1 MNTYSNLPE
10 GVEELLY
17 PQARDF
23 ELLRRKVLDVFHVWG
38 FEYIEPPIIEYLDAL
53 LVGNGKD
60 LQLQTLQIVDQLSGK
75 QIGVRADLTS
85 QAVRIDAHTTKDRKV
100 RRLCYAGP
108 VVYANPIA
116 DSGSRIQHKAGVEI
130 FGSTSREADK
140 EVISLM
146 LETLTISGIEKPVL
160 LLGHVGV
167 FHELVSALPRYS
179 EVSDSKK
186 RKLFQAIQRKSK
198 TDIKSLVDTDG
209 AVEEMLVNLPSLMGD
224 VSVISEARKALAK
237 GPGRIHDFLDEIEEL
252 ANAIAK
258 KNSIDLKIDVAE
270 LSGFGYHNGPVFAVY
285 HPRRGK
291 ALARGGR
298 YDGVGSQ
305 FGVERPATGFDLD
318 LKQILVE
325 RQTPSDL
332 IFAHFA
338 FDPAELSKRDLLIEK
353 ARQDGKRVQVALST
367 EENVPD
373 ECRAQICCING
384 DWKVV

>member
-1 MNTYSNLPE
+1 MNTYSNLPG

-17 PQARDF
+17 PQSREF
-23 ELLRRKVLDVFHVWG
+23 ELLRRKILDVFHSWG

-75 QIGVRADLTS
+75 QIGVRADITS
-85 QAVRIDAHTTKDRKV
+85 QAVRIDAHTTKDARV
-100 RRLCYAGP
+100 RRLCYAGH

-146 LETLTISGIEKPVL
+146 LETLTLAGIDKPVL

-179 EVSDSKK
+179 EMSADKK

-198 TDIKSLVDTDG
+198 TDIKTLVGTDG

-224 VSVISEARKALAK
+224 ASVISEARKALAK
-237 GPGRIHDFLDEIEEL
+237 GPDRIQEFLDEIEDL
-252 ANAIAK
+252 ASTIAK

-270 LSGFGYHNGPVFAVY
+270 LSGFGYHMGPVFAVY
-285 HPRRGK
+285 HPRHGK

-325 RQTPSDL
+325 RKTPIDL
-332 IFAHFA
+332 IFAQFA
-338 FDPAELSKRDLLIEK
+338 YDPAEISKRDLLIKK
-353 ARQDGKRVQVALST
+353 ARLDGKRVQVALSPQ
-367 EENVPD
+367 ENIPD
-373 ECRAQICCING
+373 ECGAQICCIDG

>member
-1 MNTYSNLPE
+1 MNNYSNLPE

-17 PQARDF
+17 PQAREF
-23 ELLRRKVLDVFHVWG
+23 ELLRRKVLDLFHTWG

-60 LQLQTLQIVDQLSGK
+60 LQLQTIQIVDQQSGK

-85 QAVRIDAHTTKDRKV
+85 QAVRIDAHTTKDGRL
-100 RRLCYAGP
+100 RRFCYAGP

-130 FGSTSREADK
+130 FGSTSRAADK

-146 LETLTISGIEKPVL
+146 LETLIIAGIEKPVL

-179 EVSDSKK
+179 EMSADKK

-198 TDIKSLVDTDG
+198 TDIKTLVGTDG
-209 AVEEMLVNLPSLMGD
+209 AVERMLVDLPSLMGD

-237 GPGRIHDFLDEIEEL
+237 GPSRIHEFLDEIEDL
-252 ANAIAK
+252 ANAVAK
-258 KNSIDLKIDVAE
+258 QNPIDLKIDVAE
-270 LSGFGYHNGPVFAVY
+270 LSGFGYHMGPVFAVY
-285 HPRRGK
+285 HPRHGK

-325 RQTPSDL
+325 SQTSSDL

-338 FDPAELSKRDLLIEK
+338 FDPVELAKRDLLIKK
-353 ARQDGKRVQVALST
+353 ARQNGKRVQVALST

-373 ECRAQICCING
+373 ECGAQICSVNG

>member
-1 MNTYSNLPE
+1 MSSLNICKTETPEDSESFESIVVRMNTYSNLPE
-10 GVEELLY
+10 GVEELLP
-17 PQARDF
+17 PQAREF

-38 FEYIEPPIIEYLDAL
+38 FEYIEPIIEYLDAL

-116 DSGSRIQHKAGVEI
+116 DSGSRVQHKAGVEI

-146 LETLTISGIEKPVL
+146 LETLTISGIEKPH
-160 LLGHVGV
+160 GCWGTSGV

-179 EVSDSKK
+179 EMSDSKK
-186 RKLFQAIQRKSK
+186 RKLFQVIQRKSK

-237 GPGRIHDFLDEIEEL
+237 GPRRIHDCLDEIEEL

-285 HPRRGK
+285 HPRHGK

-298 YDGVGSQ
+298 YDGIGSQ
-305 FGVERPATGFDLD
+305 FGVERTCNWFRFR
-318 LKQILVE
+318 LK
-325 RQTPSDL
+325 TN
-332 IFAHFA
+332 
-338 FDPAELSKRDLLIEK
+338 
-353 ARQDGKRVQVALST
+353 T
-367 EENVPD
+367 
-373 ECRAQICCING
+373 C
-384 DWKVV
+384 

>member
-17 PQARDF
+17 PQSREF
-23 ELLRRKVLDVFHVWG
+23 ELLRRKILDAFHSWG

-60 LQLQTLQIVDQLSGK
+60 LQLQTFQIVDQLSGK

-85 QAVRIDAHTTKDRKV
+85 QAVRVDAHTSKDERV

-116 DSGSRIQHKAGVEI
+116 DSGSRIQHKAGAEI

-146 LETLTISGIEKPVL
+146 LETLTLAGIDKPVL

-167 FHELVSALPRYS
+167 FHELVSALPKYA
-179 EVSDSKK
+179 EVGADGK

-198 TDIKSLVDTDG
+198 TDIETLVGTDG
-209 AVEEMLVNLPSLMGD
+209 AIEEMLVNLPGLMGD
-224 VSVISEARKALAK
+224 VSVILEARKALAK
-237 GPGRIHDFLDEIEEL
+237 APSRVHGFLNEIEDL

-258 KNSIDLKIDVAE
+258 KNSIELKIDIAE
-270 LSGFGYHNGPVFAVY
+270 LSGFGYHTGPVFAVY
-285 HPRRGK
+285 HPRHGK

-298 YDGVGSQ
+298 YDGVGFQ

-318 LKQILVE
+318 LKQILIDKKS
-325 RQTPSDL
+325 PADL
-332 IFAHFA
+332 VFAHFA
-338 FDPAELSKRDLLIEK
+338 SNPAELLKRDLLIKK
-353 ARQDGKRVQVALST
+353 ARQDGKRVQVALSS
-367 EENVPD
+367 EETVPD
-373 ECRAQICCING
+373 EFEAQICRING

>member
-1 MNTYSNLPE
+1 M
-10 GVEELLY
+10 
-17 PQARDF
+17 
-23 ELLRRKVLDVFHVWG
+23 
-38 FEYIEPPIIEYLDAL
+38 

-85 QAVRIDAHTTKDRKV
+85 QAVRIDAHTTKDRRL
-100 RRLCYAGP
+100 RRFCYAGP

-146 LETLTISGIEKPVL
+146 LETLAIAGIEKPVL

-179 EVSDSKK
+179 EMSADKK

-198 TDIKSLVDTDG
+198 TDIKTLVGTDG
-209 AVEEMLVNLPSLMGD
+209 AVEEMLVDLPSLMGG

-237 GPGRIHDFLDEIEEL
+237 GPSRIHVFLDEIEDL

-258 KNSIDLKIDVAE
+258 QNSIDLKIDVAE
-270 LSGFGYHNGPVFAVY
+270 LSGFGYHMGPVFAVY
-285 HPRRGK
+285 HPRHGK

-325 RQTPSDL
+325 SQTPSDL

-338 FDPAELSKRDLLIEK
+338 FDPAELSKRNLLIKK

-373 ECRAQICCING
+373 ECGTQICCING

>member
-17 PQARDF
+17 PQSREF
-23 ELLRRKVLDVFHVWG
+23 ELLRRKILDVFHAWG

-85 QAVRIDAHTTKDRKV
+85 QAVRIDAHTTKEARV

-116 DSGSRIQHKAGVEI
+116 DSGSRIQYKAGVEI

-146 LETLTISGIEKPVL
+146 LEALTLAGIEKPVL

-179 EVSDSKK
+179 EVSADKK
-186 RKLFQAIQRKSK
+186 RKLFQAIQRKSR
-198 TDIKSLVDTDG
+198 TDIKTLIGTDG

-224 VSVISEARKALAK
+224 VAVISEARKALAK
-237 GPGRIHDFLDEIEEL
+237 GPSRIHEFLDEIEDL
-252 ANAIAK
+252 ADAIAK
-258 KNSIDLKIDVAE
+258 NNSIDLKIDIAE
-270 LSGFGYHNGPVFAVY
+270 LSGFGYHMGPVFAVY
-285 HPRRGK
+285 HPRHGK

-298 YDGVGSQ
+298 YDGVSSQ

-325 RQTPSDL
+325 RKTPIDL

-338 FDPAELSKRDLLIEK
+338 FDPAELLKRDLLIKK
-353 ARQDGKRVQVALST
+353 ARQDGKRVQVALSPQ
-367 EENVPD
+367 EDLPD
-373 ECRAQICCING
+373 ECGAQICCIDG

>member
-17 PQARDF
+17 PQAREF
-23 ELLRRKVLDVFHVWG
+23 ELLRRKVLDVFHAWG

-60 LQLQTLQIVDQLSGK
+60 LQLQTLQMVDQLSGK

-85 QAVRIDAHTTKDRKV
+85 QAVRIDAHTTKEARV

-108 VVYANPIA
+108 AVYANPIA

-130 FGSTSREADK
+130 FGSASREADK

-146 LETLTISGIEKPVL
+146 LETLTLAGIEKPVL

-179 EVSDSKK
+179 ELSADKK
-186 RKLFQAIQRKSK
+186 RKLFQAIQRKSR
-198 TDIKSLVDTDG
+198 TDIKTLIG
-209 AVEEMLVNLPSLMGD
+209 ADRAVVEMLVNLPSLMGD
-224 VSVISEARKALAK
+224 VAVISEARKALAK
-237 GPGRIHDFLDEIEEL
+237 GPSRIHEFLDEIEDL
-252 ANAIAK
+252 ASAIAK

-270 LSGFGYHNGPVFAVY
+270 LSGFGYHTGPVFAVY
-285 HPRRGK
+285 HPRHGK

-325 RQTPSDL
+325 RKTPIDL

-338 FDPAELSKRDLLIEK
+338 FDPAELLKRDLLIK
-353 ARQDGKRVQVALST
+353 KVRQDGKRVQVALSPQ
-367 EENVPD
+367 ENVPD
-373 ECRAQICCING
+373 ECGAQICCIDG

>member
-17 PQARDF
+17 PQAREF
-23 ELLRRKVLDVFHVWG
+23 ELLRRKVLDVFHAWS
-38 FEYIEPPIIEYLDAL
+38 FEYVEPPIIEYLDAL

-60 LQLQTLQIVDQLSGK
+60 LQLQTLQMVDQLSGK

-85 QAVRIDAHTTKDRKV
+85 QAVRIDAHTTKEARV

-130 FGSTSREADK
+130 FGSASREADK

-146 LETLTISGIEKPVL
+146 LETLTLAGIEKPVL

-179 EVSDSKK
+179 ELSADKK
-186 RKLFQAIQRKSK
+186 RKLFQAIQRKSR
-198 TDIKSLVDTDG
+198 TDIKALIGADG
-209 AVEEMLVNLPSLMGD
+209 AEGEMLVNLPSLMGD
-224 VSVISEARKALAK
+224 VAVISEARKALAK
-237 GPGRIHDFLDEIEEL
+237 GPSRIHEFLDEIEDL
-252 ANAIAK
+252 SSAIAK

-270 LSGFGYHNGPVFAVY
+270 LSGFGYHTGPVFAVY
-285 HPRRGK
+285 HPRHGK

-298 YDGVGSQ
+298 YDGVGSK

-325 RQTPSDL
+325 RKTPIDL
-332 IFAHFA
+332 IFARFA
-338 FDPAELSKRDLLIEK
+338 SDPAEILKRDLLIKK
-353 ARQDGKRVQVALST
+353 ARQDGKRVQIALSPQ
-367 EENVPD
+367 ENVPD
-373 ECRAQICCING
+373 ECGAQICCING
-384 DWKVV
+384 YWKVV

>member
-1 MNTYSNLPE
+1 MNNYSNLPE

-17 PQARDF
+17 PQAREF
-23 ELLRRKVLDVFHVWG
+23 ELLRRKVLDLFHTWG

-60 LQLQTLQIVDQLSGK
+60 LQLQTIQIVDQQSGK

-85 QAVRIDAHTTKDRKV
+85 QAVRIDAHTTKDRRL

-146 LETLTISGIEKPVL
+146 LETSTIAGIEKPVL

-167 FHELVSALPRYS
+167 FHELLSALPKYS
-179 EVSDSKK
+179 EMSADKK

-198 TDIKSLVDTDG
+198 TDIKALVGTDG
-209 AVEEMLVNLPSLMGD
+209 VVEEMLVGLPSLMGD
-224 VSVISEARKALAK
+224 ISVISEARKALAK
-237 GPGRIHDFLDEIEEL
+237 GPSRIHEFLDEIEDL
-252 ANAIAK
+252 ANAVAK
-258 KNSIDLKIDVAE
+258 QNPIDLKIDVAE
-270 LSGFGYHNGPVFAVY
+270 LSGFGYHMGPVFAVY
-285 HPRRGK
+285 HPRHGK

-325 RQTPSDL
+325 SQTSSDL

-338 FDPAELSKRDLLIEK
+338 FDAVELSKRDLLIKK
-353 ARQDGKRVQVALST
+353 ARQNGKRVQVALST

-373 ECRAQICCING
+373 ECGAQICSVNG